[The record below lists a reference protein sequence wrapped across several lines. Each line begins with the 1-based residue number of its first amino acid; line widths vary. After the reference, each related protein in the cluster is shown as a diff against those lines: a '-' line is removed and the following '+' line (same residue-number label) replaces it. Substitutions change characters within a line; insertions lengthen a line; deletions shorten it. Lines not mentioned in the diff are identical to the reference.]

1 MEQPQLTQ
9 TYIFRVDALNSA
21 KRAEHVR
28 ALLRTCLENAPGAQK
43 VETDTDRRILT
54 LQSSETLDLGKIKSC
69 LQPYGFHLHQLTE
82 NEASPVPADPAAD
95 GGIQKTTVCIDGM
108 TCRSCELTIE
118 RKWKKINGVRDVTV
132 NAATGKANIAY
143 VGATP
148 SVAHLQNAL
157 GEGKYVVSTN
167 GTGRKPVRP
176 SFLQLAGLFALVLL
190 LGKIVSGLGLLK
202 QTFAIGSGMSFG
214 AIFVVGLVAASSSC
228 IAVAGGLLLSSAAK
242 FNERYGSASP
252 AGRMK
257 PVALF
262 VAGRIAGY
270 AILGGLLGVVGK
282 ALSPSP
288 IVTAFITVLAALYML
303 VMGLDMLQIAPA
315 WLKNITP
322 RMPKSLSNRVLDA
335 EGKEHPLAPFAL
347 GAATFFLPC
356 GFTQALQLYALTT
369 GSFTAG
375 ALSLFA
381 FALGTA
387 PALLALGWASSSLKG
402 TAGRFFFRFSGA
414 LVVVLGLWNVQNGL
428 AIAGYPLKF
437 PTLSAPS
444 ATQAANPASA
454 SDPAPVK
461 DGKQIIKM
469 TVGAGYEP
477 NHFTIRAGIP
487 VRWEI
492 DATNGGGC
500 ASVLVSRQLG
510 IQKVLDRNAQNVI
523 EFTPNI
529 TGEVAFSCSM
539 GMYRGSFTIL
549 PPA

>member
-1 MEQPQLTQ
+1 MEQPQLTH
-9 TYIFRVDALNSA
+9 TYLFRVDALNNA
-21 KRAEHVR
+21 KRAEHIR
-28 ALLRTCLENAPGAQK
+28 ALLRTCLETAPGGQK
-43 VETDTDRRILT
+43 VETETERRILT
-54 LQSSETLDLGKIKSC
+54 LRSSEPLDLATIKSR

-82 NEASPVPADPAAD
+82 NDVRPTPADAPAD
-95 GGIQKTTVCIDGM
+95 GGTGKTSVCIDGM

-118 RKWKKINGVRDVTV
+118 RKWKKLDGVSDVAV
-132 NAATGKANIAY
+132 NASTGKATLTHTGKAP
-143 VGATP
+143 T
-148 SVAHLQNAL
+148 VAELQNAL
-157 GEGKYVVSTN
+157 GEGTYIVSTN
-167 GTGRKPVRP
+167 GTGRKTTRP
-176 SFLQLAGLFALVLL
+176 SLLQLVGLFALVLL
-190 LGKIVSGLGLLK
+190 IGKILSGLGLLN
-202 QTFAIGSGMSFG
+202 ANLSIGSGMSFG

-242 FNERYGSASP
+242 FNERYGSSGP

-288 IVTAFITVLAALYML
+288 IVTASITVIAALYML
-303 VMGLDMLQIAPA
+303 VMGLEMLQIAPA
-315 WLKNITP
+315 WLKNLTP

-369 GSFTAG
+369 GSFATG

-387 PALLALGWASSSLKG
+387 PSLLALGWASSSLKG
-402 TAGRFFFRFSGA
+402 AAGRFFFKFSGA

-428 AIAGYPLKF
+428 AIAGYPLRLPKI
-437 PTLSAPS
+437 SAPS

-454 SDPAPVK
+454 SDPVPVK
-461 DGKQIIKM
+461 DGKQIVKM
-469 TVGAGYEP
+469 KVGAGYVP
-477 NHFTIRAGIP
+477 NHFTIRAGTP

-492 DATNGGGC
+492 DATNGAGC

-510 IQKVLDRNAQNVI
+510 IQKVLEQSASNVI